1 MTTQNIP
8 DAYRKHLDHDVSP
21 ELIQCKQCKTIP
33 CHFAEVKFD
42 NSGIN
47 FLSLSCCSSDGTWF
61 VCCVCRVRFPRR
73 AKAQKHIK
81 TKKHEN
87 LVLSALQHSNK
98 NDTDQKEN
106 DDGADFRPAFGDD
119 NQARFCPVLSTIDDD
134 TFSIATDS
142 IIQNYNVDADI
153 QTHYDNECA
162 IGAMLDNNANGDR
175 PMADLSRG
183 KQTDD
188 KPDNDNLPPPLIPGQ
203 RWMADGLKD
212 AGKATGL
219 EVFNALSCSPDMQR
233 FWQAEHAC
241 PGGGLMY
248 LVGRSVTRSYF
259 VGADDLPDFQEAKWQ
274 FQCFMQYMSMNASQR
289 KWHAEI
295 IHQITSCANG
305 NSLIKK
311 TRIPNAQ
318 ELKRFYKSDSQ
329 HSLWES
335 LPIPKVHNIDGI
347 AYVNPLDICTFAFAC
362 GLSFDD
368 IPVTRHTVP
377 GDGTGKQYH
386 VSDSR
391 TIRNWMERLQAC
403 QDANGD
409 YFLVISWCT
418 DWRDAFGPNRTK
430 NNRKSVTVWTWSV
443 APTKDA
449 VNSGDNTFPMAL
461 GQKKN
466 SSWEKVEHRV
476 RLDTAGLGNP
486 NKPLLLYHGGL
497 KKMVRVFIKRIN
509 SSHDKPER
517 ADITGTIACTS
528 NVHRSFGKLMPVVPP
543 ICNTKKVLAAL
554 DEARPHSNMLD
565 WGWSD
570 GMVEMRKDDRVA
582 NGAKLPSCFFC
593 RAKRLCHLLG
603 SLPGTNYGVG
613 DLTANLEQCRTCADW
628 ALDAST
634 AGILAFPVPA
644 KYPRTYDNNCPVE
657 APTGRSTA
665 PDTFLKE
672 TNPSTGKTTEYLP
685 HIDVQ
690 FGNLVKAVKF
700 AFYHCMSGNAEL
712 KWNKSQLES
721 YLNLNGIPLKY
732 ANQVWEAVQ
741 NVIKD
746 GQQANVNFDDDESI
760 GAFRFPAA
768 WIDPHLKV
776 SDFIETLMH
785 ELCLGLGESNF
796 DLCGIWNKKRKRDT
810 AFKRN
815 AQALLLDVK
824 KFGLNWLRPYHF
836 TASEDPSK
844 GGFGTGPWVSENWM
858 AWMRLSK
865 IVYLQCSVKT
875 KASDDI
881 TGNGDISRVIVAFTA
896 LCARAFS
903 HSGVDDADIKEFQL
917 LVKEFLSCVKELDI
931 QSRFK
936 EMAEKR
942 KPNAAADPSKSTG
955 NEAGMNNVNTAIIN
969 DVENRQNLGAGNN
982 KSGPPAK
989 TGRSKTKK
997 GSASSS
1003 KKKRKRT
1010 DGNDDEEYVDNDKAT
1025 ATPVQ
1030 RRRKPSKKARH
1041 SKLKS
1046 DKEKEEPIG
1055 GSDAWWMKSNY
1066 MSLPNLVTMMEL
1078 FGALINYWDGGG
1090 KCEKFIQK
1098 VKPLIAKGVHEYESF
1113 FVVIM
1118 EKLYKNRVIDI
1129 FKDMYSLFGSD
1140 LAAEEEDKRRRVFI
1154 GPDGELV
1161 PDDDDDSIMAEIV
1174 SSGWTEREGLDFSPI
1189 EDKHMAKLK
1198 AFYVYRNKAAVDTAI
1213 EDMKPISG
1221 ILVWA
1226 GTGDDPSKLDFYVV
1240 YRQQQSFGW
1249 YKIVF
1254 NDSEGVSR
1262 GGLWYAPLAKEVPT
1276 AAAPQDFTSIQGLA
1290 KMSTVAIPMLYGIG
1304 RNKEDSNKYSVITN
1318 WWKERKA
1325 NGRYN
1330 MPDLDPSLYVR
1341 EDKYEMIQERL
1352 NPNAI

>member
-1 MTTQNIP
+1 MTNPKIP
-8 DAYRKHLDHDVSP
+8 EAYRNHLDHDAKL
-21 ELIQCKQCKTIP
+21 ELIQCKECKTIP
-33 CHFAEVKFD
+33 GHFAEVKLD
-42 NSGIN
+42 NSGYN

-61 VCCVCRVRFPRR
+61 VCCICEVRFARR
-73 AKAQKHIK
+73 IKAQKHSQS
-81 TKKHEN
+81 KKHAR
-87 LVLSALQHSNK
+87 LVLSAVECSK
-98 NDTDQKEN
+98 KKDADQTEN
-106 DDGADFRPAFGDD
+106 DDGADFRVAFGDD
-119 NQARFCPVLSTIDDD
+119 DNEARFCPVASTTDDD
-134 TFSIATDS
+134 TFSVATDS
-142 IIQNYNVDADI
+142 IIQNCNVDTDI
-153 QTHYDNECA
+153 QMHDHHEFA
-162 IGAMLDNNANGDR
+162 IGAMTDNSAINADS
-175 PMADLSRG
+175 PAAAFLSGGR
-183 KQTDD
+183 QTDV
-188 KPDNDNLPPPLIPGQ
+188 PSNNCCEFLPPSLPPRQ
-203 RWMADGLKD
+203 RWIADGLKD
-212 AGKATGL
+212 TGKASTL
-219 EVFNALSCSPDMQR
+219 QVFNALSCSPNMQR
-233 FWQAEHAC
+233 FWQAEHTC

-248 LVGRSVTRSYF
+248 LVGRSVARSHF
-259 VGADDLPDFQEAKWQ
+259 VGAADLPGFQEAKWQ
-274 FQCFMQYMSMNASQR
+274 FQCFMQYISLNECQR

-295 IHQITSCANG
+295 IQQVTSCANG

-318 ELKRFYKSDSQ
+318 ELKRFYKSDCQ
-329 HSLWES
+329 HCLWET

-386 VSDSR
+386 ISDSR
-391 TIRNWMERLQAC
+391 TIRNWVESLQAA

-721 YLNLNGIPLKY
+721 YLNSNGIPLKY

-741 NVIKD
+741 KVIKD
-746 GQQANVNFDDDESI
+746 GQEGNVNFDDNEGI
-760 GAFRFPAA
+760 GTFRFPAA
-768 WIDPHLKV
+768 WIDPNLQV

-785 ELCLGLGESNF
+785 EMCLGLGESNF
-796 DLCGIWNKKRKRDT
+796 ELCSIWNKTRKRDT

-836 TASEDPSK
+836 TASEDPTK

-865 IVYLQCSVKT
+865 IVYLHCGVKS
-875 KASDDI
+875 KPSDDI
-881 TGNGDISRVIVAFTA
+881 TGNGDIFRVIVAFTA

-903 HSGVDDADIKEFQL
+903 HSGVDDEDIKEFQL

-936 EMAEKR
+936 EMSEKR
-942 KPNAAADPSKSTG
+942 KPNAAGPSESTV
-955 NEAGMNNVNTAIIN
+955 NEAVNVKNM
-969 DVENRQNLGAGNN
+969 QNAGAGN
-982 KSGPPAK
+982 KSEPAAK

-997 GSASSS
+997 GSATSKTKKGSATSS

-1010 DGNDDEEYVDNDKAT
+1010 DDDDEDYVDNNKT
-1025 ATPVQ
+1025 TFPVQ
-1030 RRRKPSKKARH
+1030 RKRATTKKAR
-1041 SKLKS
+1041 KKP
-1046 DKEKEEPIG
+1046 KNENKKEETVG

-1078 FGALINYWDGGG
+1078 FGALINFWDGGG

-1098 VKPLIAKGVHEYESF
+1098 VKPLITQGVHEYESF
-1113 FVVIM
+1113 FIVIM

-1129 FKDMYSLFGSD
+1129 FKDMYSLFGTC
-1140 LAAEEEDKRRRVFI
+1140 LAEEVDERRRVFI

-1161 PDDDDDSIMAEIV
+1161 TDDDDSMMAEIV
-1174 SSGWTEREGLDFSPI
+1174 SSGWTEREGQDFSPI

-1198 AFYVYRNKAAVDTAI
+1198 AFYVYRSKAAVDSAI

-1226 GTGDDPSKLDFYVV
+1226 GTGDDPSKLDFYVI
-1240 YRQQQSFGW
+1240 YRQQQSYGW

-1254 NDSEGVSR
+1254 NDSKGVSR
-1262 GGLWYAPLAKEVPT
+1262 GGLWYAPLAKEVAT
-1276 AAAPQDFTSIQGLA
+1276 AATPQDFKSIQELA

-1304 RNKEDSNKYSVITN
+1304 QNKEDSNKYAVITN

-1325 NGRYN
+1325 NGRYS

-1341 EDKYEMIQERL
+1341 EDKYQMILERL